1 MRAGIETG
9 EGEALCVWGSKPG
22 KEKSGRVQQRD
33 GRRYNSLKKEDEKM
47 NGERRRMLE

>member
-22 KEKSGRVQQRD
+22 KEKSGRVQGD

>member
-9 EGEALCVWGSKPG
+9 EGEERCVQG
-22 KEKSGRVQQRD
+22 D

-47 NGERRRMLE
+47 SRERRRMFE